1 MIFKFRL
8 LSSEKDDFV
17 RDFEV
22 RSNQNFY
29 DLHMAIQKNCGYDDS
44 QIASFFL
51 CTNDWEKE
59 TEITLFELSEELGKG
74 ILAMNNSILSDHI
87 TGLKQRLLYIFDIFN
102 ERAFFIEVVG
112 IKDEDSSKSYPRC
125 TLSAGSSPVQVLPDE
140 PIPKKEQND
149 QWNEPGTQDMNDSDA
164 EDTFKGNDEPIE
176 E

>member
-8 LSSEKDDFV
+8 LSSEKDDFI

-22 RSNQNFY
+22 RSDQTFY
-29 DLHMAIQKNCGYDDS
+29 DLHMAIQKNCGYDSS

-59 TEITLFELSEELGKG
+59 TEITLFELSEEHGKG
-74 ILAMNNSILSDHI
+74 ILAMDNSVLSVHI

-112 IKDEDSSKSYPRC
+112 IRDDDSSKSYPYC
-125 TLSAGSSPVQVLPDE
+125 TLSAGSPPVQVLPDE
-140 PIPKKEQND
+140 TLPGKERND
-149 QWNEPGTQDMNDSDA
+149 KWDDPGA